1 MKSPIIA
8 WTAAALAIGLQ
19 APAHAD
25 TTLRMFVS
33 SQGSPSIHRKIADLY
48 EQRNPGI
55 KIEIELGGA
64 TSELQAQYLN
74 TVLSSRDPSLD
85 VLILDIIRP
94 AQFSAAGWISPLGDA
109 AAAAPMLE
117 DYIKAYADANTVD
130 GKLVAMPAHADAL
143 LLYYRKDLL
152 DKYGLPV
159 PKTWTE
165 LAETAKKILAG
176 EGDPNLQGMSFQ
188 GKAIEGAVC
197 TFLLP
202 YWSAGHDLTKNG
214 EFSFDKDGAVAAFN
228 VWKSLVDEGIA
239 KKNISEVGTDDTRR
253 EFQAG
258 KAVFASL
265 WGYGWSNFQ
274 GEDAAVRGKV
284 GVATLPA
291 VDGGKVVSCLGG
303 WEWAVS
309 AYSRHQEEAKKLVT
323 FLSGAEA
330 TKIKAIEASYL
341 PPRTALYT
349 DPDVQNAMPW
359 VESAR
364 AVVESAIPR
373 PVTPRYN
380 EVSEIIRTLFN
391 AVIGGSMSPEDAA
404 AQMDARL
411 RRILR

>member
-1 MKSPIIA
+1 MKHPILA
-8 WTAAALAIGLQ
+8 WTAIALAAGMQ
-19 APAHAD
+19 VPAHAD

-33 SQGSPSIHRKIADLY
+33 SQGSPETHRKIADLY

-109 AAAAPMLE
+109 AEAAPVLK

-130 GKLVAMPAHADAL
+130 GKLVALPSHADAL

-152 DKYGLPV
+152 EKYGLPV
-159 PKTWTE
+159 PKTWPE

-176 EGDPNLQGMSFQ
+176 EGNPELQGLSFQ

-197 TFLLP
+197 TFFLP
-202 YWSAGHDLTKNG
+202 YWSAGHDLTKDG
-214 EFSFDKDGAVAAFN
+214 KFVFDKDGEVDAFN
-228 VWKSLVDEGIA
+228 VWKDLVDQGVA

-274 GEDAAVRGKV
+274 GEDSAVRDKV
-284 GVATLPA
+284 GVAVLPA
-291 VDGGKVVSCLGG
+291 VEGGKPVSCLGG

-309 AYSRHQEEAKKLVT
+309 AYSRHQEEARKLVT
-323 FLSGAEA
+323 FLSGMEA
-330 TKIKAIEASYL
+330 TKIKAIDASYL
-341 PPRTALYT
+341 PPQTALYA
-349 DPDVQNAMPW
+349 DPDVQKAMPW

-380 EVSEIIRTLFN
+380 EVSEVIRTLFN
-391 AVIGGSMSPEDAA
+391 AVIGGSMTPEDAA
-404 AQMDARL
+404 AQIDARL

>member
-1 MKSPIIA
+1 MKHPNVT
-8 WTAAALAIGLQ
+8 WVALVVAIGSQ
-19 APAHAD
+19 TPAYAD

-33 SQGSPSIHRKIADLY
+33 SQGSPAVHRKIADLY

-55 KIEIELGGA
+55 KVEIELGGA

-109 AAAAPMLE
+109 AEAAPMLE

-130 GKLVAMPAHADAL
+130 GKLVALPAHADAL

-152 DKYGLPV
+152 EKYGLPV
-159 PKTWTE
+159 PKTWPE
-165 LAETAKKILAG
+165 LAETAKTILAG
-176 EGDPNLQGMSFQ
+176 EGNPDLQGLS
-188 GKAIEGAVC
+188 
-197 TFLLP
+197 FLLP

-214 EFSFDKDGAVAAFN
+214 DFAFDKDGAVAAFN
-228 VWKSLVDEGIA
+228 VWKGLVDEGVA

-265 WGYGWSNFQ
+265 WGYGWANFQ
-274 GEDAAVRGKV
+274 GKDSAVRDKV

-291 VDGGKVVSCLGG
+291 VEGGKPVSCLGG

-309 AYSRHQEEAKKLVT
+309 AYSRHQEEAKKLVA

-330 TKIKAIEASYL
+330 AKIKAIEASYL
-341 PPRTALYT
+341 PPQTALYA
-349 DPDVQNAMPW
+349 DPDVRKAIPW

-380 EVSEIIRTLFN
+380 EVSEVIRTLFN
-391 AVIGGSMSPEDAA
+391 AVIGGSMTAEDAA
-404 AQMDARL
+404 SQMEARL
-411 RRILR
+411 RRVLR

>member
-1 MKSPIIA
+1 MKTYI
-8 WTAAALAIGLQ
+8 AALAGVAMAIGLQ
-19 APAHAD
+19 VPAHAE

-33 SQGSPSIHRKIADLY
+33 SQGSPTVHRKIADLY
-48 EQRNPGI
+48 EQKNPGI
-55 KIEIELGGA
+55 KIEVELGGA

-74 TVLSSRDPSLD
+74 TVLSSGDPALD

-94 AQFSAAGWISPLGDA
+94 AQFAAAGWISPIGDA
-109 AAAAPMLE
+109 AGSAPLLR
-117 DYIKAYADANTVD
+117 DYMKAYADANTID
-130 GKLVAMPAHADAL
+130 GKVVALPAHADAL

-152 DKYGLPV
+152 DKYALPV
-159 PKTWTE
+159 PKTWPE
-165 LAETAKKILAG
+165 LAETAKKILEG
-176 EGDPNLQGMSFQ
+176 EGDPNLQGVSFQ

-202 YWSAGHDLTKNG
+202 YWSAGHDLTKDG
-214 EFSFDKDGAVAAFN
+214 KLAFDRDGAVSAFK
-228 VWKSLVDEGIA
+228 VWKGFVDQGVA

-258 KAVFASL
+258 KALFAVL

-274 GEDAAVRGKV
+274 GDDSAVKEKV
-284 GVATLPA
+284 GVAVLPA
-291 VDGGKVVSCLGG
+291 VEGGKPVSCLGG

-309 AYSRHQEEAKKLVT
+309 AFSRHKEESRKLVE

-341 PPRTALYT
+341 PPQTTLYA
-349 DPDVQNAMPW
+349 DPDVQKAMPW
-359 VESAR
+359 IENAR

-380 EVSEIIRTLFN
+380 EVSEAIRTLFN
-391 AVIGGSMSPEDAA
+391 AVMGGSMTPEDAA
-404 AQMDARL
+404 DQMEARL

>member
-1 MKSPIIA
+1 MKLSIIG
-8 WTAAALAIGLQ
+8 WTTIAFAIGFQ
-19 APAHAD
+19 TSAHAD

-33 SQGSPSIHRKIADLY
+33 SQGSPSVHRKIADLY
-48 EQRNPGI
+48 EQKNPGI
-55 KIEIELGGA
+55 KVEIELGGA

-109 AAAAPMLE
+109 SEAAPVLE
-117 DYIKAYADANTVD
+117 NYIKAYADANTVD
-130 GKLVAMPAHADAL
+130 GKLVALPAHADAL

-159 PKTWTE
+159 PRTWSE

-176 EGDPNLQGMSFQ
+176 EGNPDLQGISFQ

-214 EFSFDKDGAVAAFN
+214 TFSFDKDGAVAAFN
-228 VWKSLVDEGIA
+228 VWKGLVDEGVA

-265 WGYGWSNFQ
+265 WGYGWANFQ
-274 GEDAAVRGKV
+274 GADSAVRDKV

-323 FLSGAEA
+323 FLSGIEA

-341 PPRTALYT
+341 PPQNELYT
-349 DPDVQNAMPW
+349 DREVQKAMPW
-359 VESAR
+359 IESAR

-380 EVSEIIRTLFN
+380 EVSELIRTLFN
-391 AVIGGSMSPEDAA
+391 AVIGGSMAPEEAA
-404 AQMDARL
+404 AQMEARL